1 MSLRIKDTGLTPE
14 DELKLSRAVEGAQ
27 GRADGPW
34 MTPEQY
40 ASGGVDAARNQLQW
54 GHLRMRKAVEA
65 SQERERV
72 VNDALSV
79 AAVTIEEQEQKIL
92 LLQAEVAR
100 LKTKK

>member
-27 GRADGPW
+27 GRAGGPW

-54 GHLRMRKAVEA
+54 GHLRMKKAVEQA
-65 SQERERV
+65 EEREKK
-72 VNDALSV
+72 VNEALSV
-79 AAVTIEEQEQKIL
+79 AAVTIEEQEQTIL
-92 LLQAEVAR
+92 LLQAEVAK
-100 LKTKK
+100 LKRKK